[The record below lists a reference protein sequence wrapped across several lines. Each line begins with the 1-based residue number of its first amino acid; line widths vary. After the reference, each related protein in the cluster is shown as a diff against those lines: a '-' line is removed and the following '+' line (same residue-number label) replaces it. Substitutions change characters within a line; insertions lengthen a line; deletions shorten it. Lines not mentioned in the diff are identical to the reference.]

1 MTTAPEARCRCGN
14 VGCLEAVAAGPAV
27 AARLRAEGLDVTTPQ
42 DVVDAVAR
50 GELRALTAL
59 RDAGRSLGEVLATC
73 VNLLNP
79 SLIVVGGTLSEAGEY
94 LLAGVREVVYE
105 RSLPLATNHLR
116 ILPTRVGGLGGLIGA
131 GAMVV
136 DEVLSPAVVDAFVAE
151 RSSRRTA

>member
-1 MTTAPEARCRCGN
+1 M
-14 VGCLEAVAAGPAV
+14 
-27 AARLRAEGLDVTTPQ
+27 
-42 DVVDAVAR
+42 
-50 GELRALTAL
+50 
-59 RDAGRSLGEVLATC
+59 LATC